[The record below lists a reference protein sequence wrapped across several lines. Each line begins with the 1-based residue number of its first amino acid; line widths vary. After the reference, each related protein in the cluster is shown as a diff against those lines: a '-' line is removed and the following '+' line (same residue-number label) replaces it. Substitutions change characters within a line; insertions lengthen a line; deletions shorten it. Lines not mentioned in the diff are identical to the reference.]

1 MEKISRR
8 AVLAGAATATI
19 AVSLPASA
27 ACAKPAKE
35 DEKEKG
41 KQKSLA
47 TSDCGELGS
56 MQACVTARQVQ
67 DVSGIQ
73 YEISNGGAS
82 PASYTVRYVDVN
94 GGPESGTRTVSV
106 DAEESAVGYFYGDL
120 GHCFTLHV
128 CSAAEGEEDQCLVLG
143 PVCAE
148 YPSDW

>member
-19 AVSLPASA
+19 ALSLPASA

-35 DEKEKG
+35 KEKEKE
-41 KQKSLA
+41 QALA

-73 YEISNGGAS
+73 YDISNGGNE
-82 PASYTVRYVDVN
+82 PASYTVWYVDVN
-94 GGPESGTRTVSV
+94 GGPESGRHTVSV
-106 DAEESAVGYFYGDL
+106 DSGESAVGYFYGDL

-128 CSAAEGEEDQCLVLG
+128 CSAAEGEEEQCLVLG